1 MNEYIGSNF
10 DDFLDEEG
18 IIQEVEAAAIKKV
31 VACLVKRSMD
41 EAQITKVEMARRM
54 GTSRVQLDRLLNP
67 DNPAVTLT
75 TLVKAANA
83 VGKKI
88 SISFDNLDST
98 ATA

>member
-10 DDFLDEEG
+10 DDFLNEEG
-18 IIQEVEAAAIKKV
+18 ILQEVEAAAIKKV
-31 VACLVKRSMD
+31 VACLVKQSMD
-41 EAQITKVEMARRM
+41 EARITKVEMARRM

-88 SISFDNLDST
+88 SISFDNLNNT
-98 ATA
+98 AKA

>member
-1 MNEYIGSNF
+1 MNEYIGSDF
-10 DDFLDEEG
+10 DDFLSEEG
-18 IIQEVEAAAIKKV
+18 ILQEVDAAAIKKV
-31 VACLVKRSMD
+31 VACLVKQGMD

-67 DNPAVTLT
+67 DNPSVTLA

-88 SISFDNLDST
+88 SISFG
-98 ATA
+98 